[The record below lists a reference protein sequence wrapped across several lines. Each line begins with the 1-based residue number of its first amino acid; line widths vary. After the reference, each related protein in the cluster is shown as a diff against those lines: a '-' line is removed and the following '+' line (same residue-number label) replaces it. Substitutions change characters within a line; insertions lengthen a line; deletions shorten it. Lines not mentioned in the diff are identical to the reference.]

1 MLKMGRG
8 RPPKPPAAEPPS
20 DTDARALLHEIGRL
34 RRLLTERDAA
44 LASGRA
50 QLDHV
55 RGAQVDAE
63 AAGAEA
69 AARAADA
76 SAAAA
81 RAAAA
86 VEHRDAV
93 IAELAASRR
102 AVFEECHRACA
113 ANQAELRQMQEA
125 LARAGRTLARERRD
139 AAARADALRRQC
151 RALRAAA
158 ALSPRGSNNS
168 GWDFLDG
175 GGSPG
180 SGCSEGAAAAAELA
194 PRRGSSDGSDGGGG
208 GGGEADGADAAL
220 DLLFAV
226 EEAAAG
232 AGKRPP
238 PVRPRA
244 VAPLTPAASLDA
256 PAPAGGSGW

>member
-8 RPPKPPAAEPPS
+8 RPPKPPAADQPS

-34 RRLLTERDAA
+34 RRLLAERDAA

-158 ALSPRGSNNS
+158 ALSPHGSNNS

-180 SGCSEGAAAAAELA
+180 SGCSEDAAAAAELA
-194 PRRGSSDGSDGGGG
+194 PRRGSSDGSGGG
-208 GGGEADGADAAL
+208 GGGEAGGADAAL

-244 VAPLTPAASLDA
+244 DAPLTPAASLDA
-256 PAPAGGSGW
+256 PTHAGGGGW